1 MENIDY
7 SLIFVAAFLA
17 IASPGPATLAIANT
31 SMSQGRVYGLS
42 IALGVLTGSLLW
54 SVCAAF
60 GLATL
65 MFSNV
70 WLLETFRYVGSIY
83 LLFLAY
89 KSLLSA
95 WYVKSIPSMT
105 APRVGLLSIYYRGLL
120 IHITNPKAVL
130 FFGALYSIVI
140 PVDSSFY
147 SLLKV
152 IGIVALVSS
161 SVFISYALI
170 FSSEL
175 MKNLYMKTRKAF
187 ETIFAL
193 FFGTAALRIL
203 FSNIDS

>member
-89 KSLLSA
+89 KSLYQHGMLSQF
-95 WYVKSIPSMT
+95 
-105 APRVGLLSIYYRGLL
+105 
-120 IHITNPKAVL
+120 HQ
-130 FFGALYSIVI
+130 
-140 PVDSSFY
+140 
-147 SLLKV
+147 
-152 IGIVALVSS
+152 
-161 SVFISYALI
+161 
-170 FSSEL
+170 
-175 MKNLYMKTRKAF
+175 
-187 ETIFAL
+187 
-193 FFGTAALRIL
+193 
-203 FSNIDS
+203 